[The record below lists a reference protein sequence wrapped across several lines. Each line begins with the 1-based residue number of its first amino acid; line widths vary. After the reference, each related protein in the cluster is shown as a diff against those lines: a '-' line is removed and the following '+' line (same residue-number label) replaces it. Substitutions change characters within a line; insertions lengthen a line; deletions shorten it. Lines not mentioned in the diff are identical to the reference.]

1 MKPAEAW
8 KLVQQYEPMIRRQA
22 ARWPA
27 LEREDHLQE
36 LRLAVYRAA
45 LTFDAEKCKDF
56 SKWAKGYMRASS
68 GRQPLTVVD
77 TTYHLEQQQQHRKKP
92 SHVPRPGHIK
102 STSQLLSKSPSRTRT
117 EEHDKTYEDILHD
130 TSPAPDERVVIAR
143 DVARFRR
150 YALRRVDPGKAR
162 DGLAHYLETGG
173 DSLEASA
180 QEVGI
185 SRQRLSI
192 IFNRVITEW
201 LERSRP

>member
-77 TTYHLEQQQQHRKKP
+77 TTYHLEQQQQYRKKP

-102 STSQLLSKSPSRTRT
+102 STSQLLSNAPGETRT
-117 EEHDKTYEDILHD
+117 FEDVICD

-180 QEVGI
+180 RVVGI

-192 IFNRVITEW
+192 IFDRIVNEW
-201 LERSRP
+201 QERSRP

>member
-27 LEREDHLQE
+27 LERDDHMQE

-92 SHVPRPGHIK
+92 AHVPRPGHIK
-102 STSQLLSKSPSRTRT
+102 STSQPLSHAQDEVRTFG
-117 EEHDKTYEDILHD
+117 DVICD

-162 DGLAHYLETGG
+162 DGLAHYIESGG

-180 QEVGI
+180 KVVGI

-201 LERSRP
+201 QERSRP